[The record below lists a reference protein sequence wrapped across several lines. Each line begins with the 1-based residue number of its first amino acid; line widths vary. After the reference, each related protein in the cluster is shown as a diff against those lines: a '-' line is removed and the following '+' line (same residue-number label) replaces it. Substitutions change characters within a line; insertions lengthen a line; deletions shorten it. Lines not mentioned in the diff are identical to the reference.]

1 MPFPAGVVRFMR
13 NPPSCILLFGVWIW
27 EGEKRLFIS
36 NTLIP
41 LIPVGSWLGFPPAE
55 RGCEWLPSLFVQKY
69 QRAAAPATGCGV
81 GTPHLRALTLLW
93 VPTQRAMLCPFRW
106 RWPLELLRSFS
117 TGQRCPQVCPY
128 GMDRLGLALVHSHT
142 GTPPEP

>member
-1 MPFPAGVVRFMR
+1 MLKVPFPAGAAQLMR

-36 NTLIP
+36 NTVIP

-55 RGCEWLPSLFVQKY
+55 ADVSGFPACLCRNLSVQQVQGGAVVWGQPS
-69 QRAAAPATGCGV
+69 QREG
-81 GTPHLRALTLLW
+81 
-93 VPTQRAMLCPFRW
+93 LCPFRC

-117 TGQRCPQVCPY
+117 TGQRCPQGCP
-128 GMDRLGLALVHSHT
+128 MPWTGLALLWCS
-142 GTPPEP
+142 

>member
-1 MPFPAGVVRFMR
+1 MLNVPFPAGVVQLMR
-13 NPPSCILLFGVWIW
+13 NPPSRILLFGVWIW

-55 RGCEWLPSLFVQKY
+55 RGCERLPGLFAQKY

-81 GTPHLRALTLLW
+81 GTPHPRALRSPHRGQCCVPSVEVAFGAAEVLQHWPEVSPGLSLW
-93 VPTQRAMLCPFRW
+93 NVQA
-106 RWPLELLRSFS
+106 WPCS
-117 TGQRCPQVCPY
+117 GAQ
-128 GMDRLGLALVHSHT
+128 SHWET
-142 GTPPEP
+142 S